1 MYQCA
6 ALVRFWNHACDFNPN
21 CTSLSSNTSIN
32 KIPADKP
39 LAYYKHRIVNMW
51 CLCAMIKQLKK
62 VTDHLLKKKCCRED
76 LASMIDGKN
85 NSQSWEGKG
94 YAVIWHRHTR
104 IKQTNPIAT
113 NRIRTQDN
121 PISVSNA
128 PCITELKET
137 VWKGASRQLSSCI
150 LQL

>member
-1 MYQCA
+1 MRNDKA
-6 ALVRFWNHACDFNPN
+6 IKE
-21 CTSLSSNTSIN
+21 SNWSFI
-32 KIPADKP
+32 
-39 LAYYKHRIVNMW
+39 
-51 CLCAMIKQLKK
+51 
-62 VTDHLLKKKCCRED
+62 KKKCCRED

-128 PCITELKET
+128 PCITELKEQSEGWFFAT
-137 VWKGASRQLSSCI
+137 SVYAG
-150 LQL
+150 